1 MKNVLSGNA
10 GLGNANPSTPC
21 SMRFDT
27 TETNQKLKVQPL
39 IKSDQSKKQQQHPR
53 ACTAVGRTDKECYY
67 RMMMKAAQVHRF
79 VTDFG
84 SAESLA
90 DSLTITTNVPRP
102 IPTKSQI
109 LVRVLACSISPG
121 DAIMVHGNLIFLH
134 QPFPFVPGMDICGVV
149 VEEPDNDKQKKKISP
164 KNAGPPL
171 FRPGDIVVASN
182 GIAAVG
188 GLAEYMAVDVK
199 EAVHKPAD
207 VGILEAAASSSA
219 ITARNAVMDH
229 VKSGDRV
236 LILGGSGGV
245 GSAALQLAK
254 HIVGASYVATTSTQ
268 EELCAKLGADRVI
281 DYRTEDWWDMKHYDQ
296 KLFDVIIDCVGGP
309 DHYGHAPA
317 VLKPAKAGGTF
328 VAVTGDDPLPD
339 CRTWWRAIQFF
350 FHLPWRPLYAWWHGR
365 TLPKYVMI
373 MPYDIPQG
381 RAQVLQWMADGRLS
395 IPLDGDPFPFTDD
408 GVRAAFG
415 KIGTG
420 HAHGKVVV
428 AVQPQ

>member
-1 MKNVLSGNA
+1 MG
-10 GLGNANPSTPC
+10 
-21 SMRFDT
+21 FDT
-27 TETNQKLKVQPL
+27 TETNQKLKVKPII
-39 IKSDQSKKQQQHPR
+39 IKASNRKNNNNNSRPGYIQL
-53 ACTAVGRTDKECYY
+53 TAETDKSVTPI
-67 RMMMKAAQVHRF
+67 MMMKAVQAHRF

-90 DSLTITTNVPRP
+90 NSLTMATNVPRP
-102 IPTKSQI
+102 IPKKKGQI

-149 VEEPDNDKQKKKISP
+149 VEEQQDDDKQKKKKNSP
-164 KNAGPPL
+164 NNAGPSL

-188 GLAEYMAVDVK
+188 GLAEYMAVDVQ
-199 EAVHKPAD
+199 EAVHKPAV

-219 ITARNAVMDH
+219 ITARNAVLDH
-229 VKSGDRV
+229 VKIGDRV

-245 GSAALQLAK
+245 GSAAVQLAK

-268 EELCAKLGADRVI
+268 EALCVQLGADRVI
-281 DYRTEDWWDMKHYDQ
+281 DYRTDDWWDMKHCDDDNDQ
-296 KLFDVIIDCVGGP
+296 KLKFDVIIDCVGGP
-309 DHYGHAPA
+309 DHYGRAPL

-365 TLPKYVMI
+365 TLPKYVLI

-381 RAQVLQWMADGRLS
+381 RAQVLQWIAEGRLS

-408 GVRAAFG
+408 GVRAAFR

-420 HAHGKVVV
+420 HAHGKVVI